1 MIIRIT
7 HTLTETVEEDSENW
21 TDFKGTTKEELLNHI
36 TKYISEDPS
45 YVIDS
50 LSENGILISKLEN

>member
-50 LSENGILISKLEN
+50 LSENGILDSRLEN